1 MSHTVKTAIS
11 LDRKLF
17 QQGEALAEDM
27 RVSRSRLYALAL
39 EELVRRHENRQ
50 LLEQINNACQ
60 EGPDSSERALLDAMR
75 RTQQRISE
83 GED

>member
-1 MSHTVKTAIS
+1 
-11 LDRKLF
+11 
-17 QQGEALAEDM
+17 LAENM

-39 EELVRRHENRQ
+39 EEFVRRHENRP
-50 LLEQINNACQ
+50 LLEQINNAYQ

-75 RTQQRISE
+75 RTQQRTSE